1 MELIIMSGTHQTNL
15 PLEYKIFGLDGL
27 PLNYFPAPFTPIDV
41 IHMILTMGLLLTYNP
56 TDDVN
61 NWQLISNMGWQNFSE
76 LMDLKN
82 NNMQFNFSQMQ
93 MITPPQVPASW
104 NAVSALSSQNSVPK
118 VTFPLGEFQSPIYR
132 EVLQTLGNGLT
143 GSNNWAVA
151 PNRTQNGAA
160 DALCNDPHLDIGTPG
175 IMKGWHLIC
184 TDPNFDIN
192 AIGTQVPLAPMLAL
206 GRTDNIAWGV
216 TTTGYDTTDSW
227 VQTLNSD
234 YTSYLYNGTWQP
246 TIIENYT
253 FTPLGSNPVNE
264 SVVEIPDHGIM
275 MNISN
280 YLVSVRWGDFNDTSH
295 IVSALFR
302 MINAK
307 SITEFKQYLNPL
319 TGWDDILQNM
329 VIADSSGHIGFI
341 AAGKIPNRLNNNS
354 YGMIPQ
360 NGSDPADDWNGWLS
374 FDQLPQSWDP
384 STGFVCTANSRT
396 AAITDSYPYYLTY
409 HFWNDNRQDRITQLL
424 SNSSQ
429 QNIDTLNAIQC
440 DTLDWYANQVVPVIL
455 NATKDITGSTNIAA
469 RNALSSWDDYYDIPE
484 VGGKHVLLYPSLGGD
499 PRGFYPPN
507 LPLFVRVYFP
517 VAI

>member
-1 MELIIMSGTHQTNL
+1 M
-15 PLEYKIFGLDGL
+15 
-27 PLNYFPAPFTPIDV
+27 
-41 IHMILTMGLLLTYNP
+41 
-56 TDDVN
+56 
-61 NWQLISNMGWQNFSE
+61 
-76 LMDLKN
+76 
-82 NNMQFNFSQMQ
+82 
-93 MITPPQVPASW
+93 
-104 NAVSALSSQNSVPK
+104 
-118 VTFPLGEFQSPIYR
+118 
-132 EVLQTLGNGLT
+132 
-143 GSNNWAVA
+143 
-151 PNRTQNGAA
+151 
-160 DALCNDPHLDIGTPG
+160 LCNDPHLDIGTPG

-280 YLVSVRWGDFNDTSH
+280 YLVSVRWGNFNDTSH

-329 VIADSSGHIGFI
+329 VIADST
-341 AAGKIPNRLNNNS
+341 
-354 YGMIPQ
+354 
-360 NGSDPADDWNGWLS
+360 W
-374 FDQLPQSWDP
+374 
-384 STGFVCTANSRT
+384 
-396 AAITDSYPYYLTY
+396 
-409 HFWNDNRQDRITQLL
+409 
-424 SNSSQ
+424 
-429 QNIDTLNAIQC
+429 
-440 DTLDWYANQVVPVIL
+440 
-455 NATKDITGSTNIAA
+455 
-469 RNALSSWDDYYDIPE
+469 
-484 VGGKHVLLYPSLGGD
+484 
-499 PRGFYPPN
+499 
-507 LPLFVRVYFP
+507 
-517 VAI
+517 